1 MEQTIVT
8 LPMGKVDVAASTISV
23 LEHLAIHSPEEQD
36 LDYNTGLSILFDVL
50 RTAVGIQK

>member
-1 MEQTIVT
+1 MEQTTVT

-50 RTAVGIQK
+50 RTAVGIEK